1 MQIGTILPAD
11 DTHDVDGSGDTPASW
26 ARVRDFALSTE
37 HGGLDS
43 VWVFDHLFHESGGD
57 SGHVRRGQLEAWTT
71 LSAVAAVTQRV
82 QVGALVMCSP
92 FRNPVLLAKM
102 ACTADDVSDGRLILG
117 LGAGWHA
124 PEFAALG
131 ISMGQRVDR
140 FAEALPI
147 VSALLRGEQVTYA
160 GQHHNVR
167 AAELLPTPTRRIPV
181 LVAALR
187 PRMLRLTARYA
198 DAWNIA
204 WYGVP
209 DDHLYGVMADLRRAC
224 EAEGRDPAT
233 LTVTVGMNVHDPDS
247 GVGPD
252 PENTAFGGTVDELAT
267 ALDAYARLGV
277 DHLIVLPHPH
287 NERTLDRLIAARSL
301 TG

>member
-11 DTHDVDGSGDTPASW
+11 DSHDVDGSGDTRATW
-26 ARVRDFALSTE
+26 ARVRDFALSAE

-43 VWVFDHLFHESGGD
+43 VWVFDHLFHESG
-57 SGHVRRGQLEAWTT
+57 SRRSGQLEAWTK
-71 LSAVAAVTQRV
+71 LSAVAAITQRV

-92 FRNPVLLAKM
+92 FRNPVLMAKM
-102 ACTADDVSDGRLILG
+102 ASTADDVSGGRLILG

-131 ISMGQRVDR
+131 ISMEQRVDR
-140 FAEALPI
+140 FAEALQI
-147 VSALLRGEQVTYA
+147 VTGLLRGEQVTYA
-160 GQHHNVR
+160 GQHHSAQ
-167 AAELLPTPTRRIPV
+167 AAELLPAPTRRIPV

-209 DDHLYGVMADLRRAC
+209 DDRLRGVTADLRQAC

-233 LTVTVGMNVHDPDS
+233 LTITVGVHVHDPDS
-247 GVGPD
+247 GVAPD
-252 PENTAFGGTVDELAT
+252 PEDTVISGTVDELAT
-267 ALDAYARLGV
+267 ALDAYSGLGV

-287 NERTLDRLIAARSL
+287 NGRTLDRLVAARAL

>member
-11 DTHDVDGSGDTPASW
+11 DRPDRPASW
-26 ARVRDFALSTE
+26 ATVRDFALSAE
-37 HGGLDS
+37 QGGLDS
-43 VWVFDHLFHESGGD
+43 VWVFDHLFHESA
-57 SGHVRRGQLEAWTT
+57 SGRTGQLEGWTT
-71 LSAVAAVTQRV
+71 LSAVAAATERV

-92 FRNPVLLAKM
+92 FRNPVLMAKM
-102 ACTADDVSDGRLILG
+102 AATADEVSGGRLILG

-124 PEFAALG
+124 PEFAAMGL
-131 ISMGQRVDR
+131 SMEQRVDR

-147 VSALLRGEQVTYA
+147 VTGLLRGERVTFA
-160 GQHHNVR
+160 GKHHDVR
-167 AAELLPTPTRRIPV
+167 TAELLPAPRRRIPV

-209 DDHLYGVMADLRRAC
+209 DDHLRHTMAALRRAVD
-224 EAEGRDPAT
+224 AEGRDPAT
-233 LTVTVGMNVHDPDS
+233 LTITVGVHVHDPDS
-247 GVGPD
+247 GEAPD
-252 PENTAFGGTVDELAT
+252 PEDTVLSGSVDDLAHT
-267 ALDAYARLGV
+267 LDGYAALGV

-287 NERTLDRLIAARSL
+287 TERTLARLVAARQL
-301 TG
+301 TR